1 MNHHDDYAEHNS
13 EFKGEIQRDQNQ
25 FHYFHFFNG
34 ASPLEKKISRLQLS
48 FNFVAWLTKQ
58 HKLNEDHTMETQSE
72 DAAFSC
78 VQCNLSF
85 KMTKDLKTHMLQHEG
100 KKFHSCSQ
108 CKYSTIGASHLKC
121 HMRVHSGEKPFACK
135 QCNFACTQASKS
147 HMLTHSGEKSFICTQ
162 CDYSC
167 TTTGILKRHML
178 THLDEKPFQLYSVWL
193 LFHNGWYT

>member
-1 MNHHDDYAEHNS
+1 M
-13 EFKGEIQRDQNQ
+13 KGHQGQ
-25 FHYFHFFNG
+25 FLKQSDNNITFTFTIMVPHCDWIY
-34 ASPLEKKISRLQLS
+34 SPLSS
-48 FNFVAWLTKQ
+48 VASQPCSLIDQT
-58 HKLNEDHTMETQSE
+58 LNWKHRMEI
-72 DAAFSC
+72 SC

-135 QCNFACTQASKS
+135 QCNFACTQASNLKS

-178 THLDEKPFQLYSVWL
+178 THLEEKPFQLYSVWL